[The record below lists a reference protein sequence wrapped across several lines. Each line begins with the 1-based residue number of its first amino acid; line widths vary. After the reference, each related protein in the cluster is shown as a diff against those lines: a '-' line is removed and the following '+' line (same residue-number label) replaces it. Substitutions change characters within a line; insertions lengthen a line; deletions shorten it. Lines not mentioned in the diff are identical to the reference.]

1 MSDNIVAKFGGT
13 SVADYDAMVRC
24 ANVVKSNPNTRVV
37 VVSASSGVTNYLV
50 RLNET
55 SVDEAERSAI
65 LQHIADIEY
74 AILKHLGSPKDIQA
88 ALAILLSE
96 LAQVATDG
104 ELFESPW
111 LKDKLLSYGERMS
124 SLLFSEVLRQS
135 GISAVNADV
144 TQVLK
149 TDANYGAAVPDID
162 AIAYEVKKTWL
173 PEMAETVFV
182 TQGFIGSDSEGNITT
197 LGRGGSDY
205 SAALLAE
212 AINANELQI
221 WTDVIGIYSTDPRIT
236 EHARPIPEISFD
248 EAAEMATFGAKILH
262 PATLIPAMRKNIKVF
277 VGSSKAPLDGGT
289 WIYQNVENKPTYRAI
304 AVRKQQVLV
313 TLKSPNMLHATGFL
327 AKVFT
332 LLANKNLSV
341 DLITTSEISVALT
354 FDNSQ
359 MLTDDIIND
368 LSQFAE
374 VNVDTGLSLVA
385 VIGNRSFERENYDNS
400 LLTVLKDFR
409 LRMVCHGASQNNFC
423 VLVDQADDTR
433 VVEELH
439 TQLF

>member
-1 MSDNIVAKFGGT
+1 MKPPKWQRLAL
-13 SVADYDAMVRC
+13 
-24 ANVVKSNPNTRVV
+24 
-37 VVSASSGVTNYLV
+37 VT
-50 RLNET
+50 
-55 SVDEAERSAI
+55 
-65 LQHIADIEY
+65 
-74 AILKHLGSPKDIQA
+74 
-88 ALAILLSE
+88 
-96 LAQVATDG
+96 
-104 ELFESPW
+104 
-111 LKDKLLSYGERMS
+111 
-124 SLLFSEVLRQS
+124 
-135 GISAVNADV
+135 
-144 TQVLK
+144 
-149 TDANYGAAVPDID
+149 
-162 AIAYEVKKTWL
+162 
-173 PEMAETVFV
+173 
-182 TQGFIGSDSEGNITT
+182 
-197 LGRGGSDY
+197 
-205 SAALLAE
+205 
-212 AINANELQI
+212 
-221 WTDVIGIYSTDPRIT
+221 
-236 EHARPIPEISFD
+236 
-248 EAAEMATFGAKILH
+248 ILH
-262 PATLIPAMRKNIKVF
+262 LIPAMRKNIKVF

-385 VIGNRSFERENYDNS
+385 VIGNRSFEREDYDNS

-423 VLVDQADDTR
+423 VLVDESDDTR
-433 VVEELH
+433 VVEEYILSYFNGSV
-439 TQLF
+439 LLVY